1 MKTRGLIII
10 TLCFSLFG
18 QAQDSVS
25 RTGTENNI
33 RKKATAKNIILLIG
47 DGMGVAQL
55 YAGMVVNNG
64 HLNIEQMKH
73 IGLSKTYSA
82 NDFVT
87 DSGAA
92 GTALATGQKTYKR
105 AIGVSVDT
113 IPIKSILEIAEEN
126 NKATGLV
133 ATSTITHA
141 TPASFIAHQP
151 SRYNYEE
158 IAEDFLKTDIEV
170 FIGGGLKHFNDRK
183 DGQDLTKTL
192 KANGYDVIVNPYDIV
207 NSTSDKIAGLIYE
220 DSPPK
225 HSQGRGDMLPQ
236 SAVKAMVTLNRN
248 PNGFFLMIEGSQIDW
263 GAHKKNT
270 DYVVEEMLDFDKT
283 VGEVLKFAEADG
295 NTLVIVTADH
305 ETGGMT
311 INEGDI
317 KKGEVK
323 AKFTSFDHTGV
334 MVPVFAYGPGSEDF
348 CGIYEN
354 TEIFHK
360 MKQAF
365 GFNDLTKILIC

>member
-1 MKTRGLIII
+1 MKIFTLVLIVSGIVL
-10 TLCFSLFG
+10 TG
-18 QAQDSVS
+18 QSQDSIAQFNYNEQ
-25 RTGTENNI
+25 G
-33 RKKATAKNIILLIG
+33 RKRATVKNVVLLIG
-47 DGMGVAQL
+47 DGMGIAQL
-55 YAGMVVNNG
+55 YAGMVVNKAP
-64 HLNIEQMKH
+64 LNIEKMKH
-73 IGLSKTYSA
+73 IGLSKTNSA
-82 NDFVT
+82 TDFAT

-92 GTALATGQKTYKR
+92 GTALATGQKTFQK
-105 AIGVSVDT
+105 AISVSVDT
-113 IPIKSILEIAEEN
+113 MPLKTILEIAEEN

-183 DGQDLTKTL
+183 DEQDLTEIL
-192 KANGYDVIVNPYDIV
+192 KANGYDVILNPDAIV
-207 NSTSDKIAGLIYE
+207 NSKSDKIAGLIYV

-225 HSQGRGDMLPQ
+225 YSDGRGDMLPK
-236 SAVKAMVTLNRN
+236 SAVKAIVTLNRN

-270 DYVVEEMLDFDKT
+270 KYVVDEMLDFDRT

-311 INEGDI
+311 INDGDI
-317 KKGEVK
+317 DKGEIK
-323 AKFTSFDHTGV
+323 AKYTSFNHTGV
-334 MVPVFAYGPGSEDF
+334 IVPVFAYGPGSEDF

-354 TEIFHK
+354 TEIFNK
-360 MKQAF
+360 IKKAF
-365 GFNDLTKILIC
+365 GFTDIPVN

>member
-1 MKTRGLIII
+1 MKIRGLTIIA
-10 TLCFSLFG
+10 LCLG
-18 QAQDSVS
+18 LLCHAQDSGQMRGVNS
-25 RTGTENNI
+25 MGS
-33 RKKATAKNIILLIG
+33 KKTTAKNIILLIG
-47 DGMGVAQL
+47 DGMGIAQL
-55 YAGMVVNNG
+55 YAGMVANIKP
-64 HLNIEQMKH
+64 LNIEKIKY

-82 NDFVT
+82 TDFTT

-92 GTALATGQKTYKR
+92 ATALATGQKTFQK
-105 AIGVSVDT
+105 AIGVNIDT
-113 IPIKSILEIAEEN
+113 IPLPTILEIAEEHG
-126 NKATGLV
+126 KTTGLI

-158 IAEDFLKTDIEV
+158 IAADFLNTDIEV

-183 DGQDLTKTL
+183 DGRDLTAIL
-192 KANGYDVIVNPYDIV
+192 QSNGYDVIINPDDIV
-207 NSTSDKIAGLIYE
+207 NSTSDKIAGLIYV
-220 DSPPK
+220 DDPPK
-225 HSQGRGDMLPQ
+225 YSDGRGDMLLTTT
-236 SAVKAMVTLNRN
+236 VKAIETLNKN

-263 GAHKKNT
+263 GAHKRNT
-270 DYVVEEMLDFDKT
+270 DYVVNEMLDFDRT

-317 KKGEVK
+317 KKGDVK
-323 AKFTSFDHTGV
+323 AKFTSFNHTGV
-334 MVPVFAYGPGSEDF
+334 MVPVFAYGPGAEDF

-354 TEIFHK
+354 TEIFNK
-360 MKQAF
+360 MKTAF
-365 GFNDLTKILIC
+365 GFTND

>member
-1 MKTRGLIII
+1 MKIRGLIILA
-10 TLCFSLFG
+10 LCFSLLV
-18 QAQDSVS
+18 QSQDNVS
-25 RTGTENNI
+25 ESTNKEPA
-33 RKKATAKNIILLIG
+33 RKRATAKNIILLIG

-55 YAGMVVNNG
+55 YAGMVANNG
-64 HLNIEQMKH
+64 HLNIEKMKH
-73 IGLSKTYSA
+73 IGLSKTNSA
-82 NDFVT
+82 TDFAT

-92 GTALATGQKTYKR
+92 GTALATGQKTYQK
-105 AIGVSVDT
+105 AIGVNIDT
-113 IPIKSILEIAEEN
+113 IPIKSILEIAEDN
-126 NKATGLV
+126 NKATGLI
-133 ATSTITHA
+133 ASSTITHA

-151 SRYNYEE
+151 IRYNYEE

-183 DGQDLTKTL
+183 DGQDLTQIL
-192 KANGYDVIVNPYDIV
+192 KNNGYDVILNPDDII

-225 HSQGRGDMLPQ
+225 YSEGRGDMLPN
-236 SAVKAMVTLNRN
+236 STVKAIVTLNRN
-248 PNGFFLMIEGSQIDW
+248 TNGFFLMVEGSQIDW

-270 DYVVEEMLDFDKT
+270 DYVVEEMLDFDRT

-311 INEGDI
+311 INDGDI
-317 KKGEVK
+317 EKGEIK
-323 AKFTSFDHTGV
+323 AKYTSFHHTGV

-354 TEIFHK
+354 TEIFNK
-360 MKQAF
+360 MKEAF
-365 GFNDLTKILIC
+365 GFTDLQKSNK

>member
-73 IGLSKTYSA
+73 IGLSKTYST

-192 KANGYDVIVNPYDIV
+192 KANGYDVIVNPDDIV

-317 KKGEVK
+317 EKGEVK

-365 GFNDLTKILIC
+365 GFNDLKKSE